1 MQVPFDADSLLIEQ
15 VRRGDARA
23 WEQFIARYEGRL
35 TAFVEHRLSNRSH
48 VEDIVQEAL
57 IGFLNSLPNYDGQR
71 SLESYLFSICAYK
84 LTDHLRR
91 VGRRQIRSLG
101 VDSSNQETPGER
113 LAGRARMA
121 SSIARSSEQRDLEE
135 QAIVA
140 VLKEQIAKWKSQQ
153 DWLKLVCLE
162 LIVVAGK
169 PNREIATLLD
179 ISEQKV
185 ANYKSDFI
193 SRTKTQLS
201 RLNLSDQQFLDS

>member
-1 MQVPFDADSLLIEQ
+1 MHPQSVADSLLIEQ
-15 VRRGDARA
+15 VRSGDARA
-23 WEQFIARYEGRL
+23 WELFIARYEGRL
-35 TAFVEHRLSNRSH
+35 TAFVGHRLSNRSH
-48 VEDIVQEAL
+48 VEDIVQETF

-91 VGRRQIRSLG
+91 SGRRQIRTLES
-101 VDSSNQETPGER
+101 DSSNQETSGER
-113 LAGRARMA
+113 MAGRARVA

-140 VLKEQIAKWKSQQ
+140 VLQEQITKWKSQQ
-153 DWLKLVCLE
+153 DWLKLICLE
-162 LIVVAGK
+162 LVVVAGK
-169 PNREIATLLD
+169 PNREIATLLN

-193 SRTKTQLS
+193 ARTKSQLS
-201 RLNLSDQQFLDS
+201 RLKLGDQHFLNS